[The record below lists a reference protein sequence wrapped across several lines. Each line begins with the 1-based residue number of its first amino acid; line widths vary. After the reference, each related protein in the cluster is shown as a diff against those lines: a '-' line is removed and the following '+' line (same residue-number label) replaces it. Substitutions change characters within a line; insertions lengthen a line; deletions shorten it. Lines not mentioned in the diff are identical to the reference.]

1 VAEQDGLLKKVPR
14 ILIGTP
20 NRLLSLYDEK
30 MIDFSRLQT
39 VIVDEVDKI
48 LIPLSRYA
56 TVKERY
62 NRQVHIPPGEKLLDI
77 LSNQRK
83 KPKVKRMGIGG
94 GMQDAAKN
102 QKLQWIVCSAT
113 LNSPMKALLKKKGWM
128 TTPAILDMNT
138 TLPSTIKHSAYYL
151 NEQEL
156 LVHLSN
162 DDLESVNTRDPLPLD
177 QDVGFGNLDLIAEC
191 ISSLCYQYQVKNGML
206 FVETSES
213 LLPLIE
219 KLNQI
224 GLKAEYLSKYYDYTL
239 VSKAGQS
246 QTLKV
251 EANPIPNL
259 IIARESE
266 ARGLDIPN
274 LDHVFIIG
282 DLSPQSYIHTSGRTG
297 RFENTGRATV
307 LLTNGRQK
315 DRHLQMLKQ
324 LKIQIN

>member
-1 VAEQDGLLKKVPR
+1 MLDVGGMKLISMNSLFRIPENRRMHRLLPPASNQVESRELAIQIYNWTTSLADGDVDKDGLVQCVFKGDSVAEQDGLLKKAPR

-62 NRQVHIPPGEKLLDI
+62 NRQVHTPPGEKLLDI

-128 TTPAILDMNT
+128 T
-138 TLPSTIKHSAYYL
+138 S
-151 NEQEL
+151 
-156 LVHLSN
+156 SN
-162 DDLESVNTRDPLPLD
+162 HN
-177 QDVGFGNLDLIAEC
+177 C
-191 ISSLCYQYQVKNGML
+191 
-206 FVETSES
+206 
-213 LLPLIE
+213 
-219 KLNQI
+219 
-224 GLKAEYLSKYYDYTL
+224 
-239 VSKAGQS
+239 
-246 QTLKV
+246 
-251 EANPIPNL
+251 
-259 IIARESE
+259 
-266 ARGLDIPN
+266 
-274 LDHVFIIG
+274 
-282 DLSPQSYIHTSGRTG
+282 
-297 RFENTGRATV
+297 
-307 LLTNGRQK
+307 
-315 DRHLQMLKQ
+315 
-324 LKIQIN
+324 